1 METFIMNR
9 ISTVLIVSIL
19 CIATTASAELKRV
32 VTLGAG
38 VTETVFALGLGE
50 VVVGVDVSS
59 MHPPAA
65 LRKPKVGY
73 IRMTSAEGI
82 ASLTPDLVLAGST
95 LGPATVKTQLKSA
108 GIRLELVEKPTSIEG
123 ALERIRKIG
132 ALLKKEAIA
141 TQLVNSINEQISAA
155 KKLQTSKTKPRILF
169 VFVHGGTSVNVAGTG
184 TAADVMIKAA
194 GGINAV
200 DSFEGY
206 KPITAEALLAAKPD
220 IVLATTRSLKA
231 VGGEKGLWA
240 TPGLALTPAGQKKKV
255 VLIDDLKLLGF
266 GPRTGD
272 AIVELSK
279 SFAQ

>member
-1 METFIMNR
+1 MNR
-9 ISTVLIVSIL
+9 ISTVLILSIL
-19 CIATTASAELKRV
+19 CIAMTASAELKRV

-123 ALERIRKIG
+123 ALDRIRKIG
-132 ALLKKEAIA
+132 ALLNKEAIA
-141 TQLVNSINEQISAA
+141 TQLINSINEQISAA

-200 DSFEGY
+200 DSFDGY

>member
-1 METFIMNR
+1 MLIR
-9 ISTVLIVSIL
+9 INVFLIVGL
-19 CIATTASAELKRV
+19 MTLATMAFAKPKRI

-38 VTETVFALGLGE
+38 VTETVFALGLGDL
-50 VVVGVDVSS
+50 VVGVDVSS
-59 MHPPAA
+59 LHPADA
-65 LRKPKVGY
+65 VRKPKVGY

-108 GIRLELVEKPTSIEG
+108 GIRLELVDKPKNISG

-132 ALLKKEAIA
+132 ELLDKKEMA
-141 TQLVNSINEQISAA
+141 TQLINAINEKIESA
-155 KKLQTSKTKPRILF
+155 KKHQNADTKKRVLF
-169 VFVHGGTSVNVAGTG
+169 VFVHGGTSVNVSGKN
-184 TAADVMIKAA
+184 TAADVMIKLA
-194 GGINAV
+194 GAENAV
-200 DSFEGY
+200 KSYDGY

-240 TPGLALTPAGQKKKV
+240 TPGLGLTPAGKNKKLV
-255 VLIDDLKLLGF
+255 IIDDLKLLGF

-272 AIVELSK
+272 AVLELTK

>member
-1 METFIMNR
+1 MNR
-9 ISTVLIVSIL
+9 ISTVLILSIL
-19 CIATTASAELKRV
+19 CIAMTASAELKRV

-132 ALLKKEAIA
+132 ALLNKEAIA

>member
-1 METFIMNR
+1 MNR
-9 ISTVLIVSIL
+9 INIPLVLLIL
-19 CIATTASAELKRV
+19 CVATTASGKPKRV

-59 MHPPAA
+59 MHPAAA

-108 GIRLELVEKPTSIEG
+108 GIRLELVEKPKSIEG
-123 ALERIRKIG
+123 ALARIRKIG
-132 ALLKKEAIA
+132 ALLNKEAVA
-141 TQLVNSINEQISAA
+141 TQLITAINEQISTA
-155 KKLQTSKTKPRILF
+155 KTHQTSKTKPRILF

-184 TAADVMIKAA
+184 TAADVMINAA
-194 GGINAV
+194 GGVNAV
-200 DSFEGY
+200 SSFEGY
-206 KPITAEALLAAKPD
+206 KPITAEALLAARPD

-231 VGGEKGLWA
+231 VGGEKGLWT
-240 TPGLALTPAGQKKKV
+240 TPGLALTPAGKNKKLV
-255 VLIDDLKLLGF
+255 IIDDLKLLGF
-266 GPRTGD
+266 GPRTGE
-272 AIVELSK
+272 AILELSK

>member
-9 ISTVLIVSIL
+9 ISTVLILSIL

-132 ALLKKEAIA
+132 ALLNKEAIA

-200 DSFEGY
+200 DSFDGY

>member
-9 ISTVLIVSIL
+9 ISTVLILSIL
-19 CIATTASAELKRV
+19 CIAMTASAELKRV

-132 ALLKKEAIA
+132 ALLNKEAIA